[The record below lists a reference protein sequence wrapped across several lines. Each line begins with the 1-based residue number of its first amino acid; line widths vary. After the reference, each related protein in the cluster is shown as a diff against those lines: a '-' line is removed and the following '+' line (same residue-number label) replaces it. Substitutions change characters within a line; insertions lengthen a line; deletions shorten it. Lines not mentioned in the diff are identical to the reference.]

1 MFLYLSFQA
10 PHSPLQAP
18 QGYID
23 MYSDI
28 EDEDRRVYSAMMTAM
43 DDAIGT
49 VVTSL
54 KEKGMYDNTLVV
66 FSTGEYEF
74 FFRKLIFQFKN
85 SLL

>member
-18 QGYID
+18 QEYID

-28 EDEDRRVYSAMMTAM
+28 EDDDRKVFSAMMTAM

-54 KEKGMYDNTLVV
+54 KDKGIYDNTLIV
-66 FSTGEYEF
+66 FSTGIEYGG
-74 FFRKLIFQFKN
+74 IFPPKYF
-85 SLL
+85 

>member
-18 QGYID
+18 QEYID
-23 MYSDI
+23 MYPDI
-28 EDEDRRVYSAMMTAM
+28 QDEDRRVFSAMMTAM

-54 KEKGMYDNTLVV
+54 KEKGMYDDTLVV
-66 FSTGEYEF
+66 FSTGEYDF